1 MACVDFKVLL
11 GVAFWASINYT
22 FFGGCQVHRWLTF
35 EELKRQA
42 AGKSEIHVVN
52 ILFLVVLRKSA
63 EEHEVITLEA
73 FFHGPLS
80 DSAVGTDRYQGFALA
95 ALAFGDPL
103 NIPDSIGVFVEGL
116 TIFGDGN
123 VRLFANIVDGD
134 CTVLGATS
142 YKIWVF
148 DTKLAG
154 GKGELTGEYF
164 LGEGR
169 VFQGPEH
176 E

>member
-1 MACVDFKVLL
+1 
-11 GVAFWASINYT
+11 
-22 FFGGCQVHRWLTF
+22 
-35 EELKRQA
+35 
-42 AGKSEIHVVN
+42 
-52 ILFLVVLRKSA
+52 LRKSA

-80 DSAVGTDRYQGFALA
+80 DSAIGTDRYKGFALA

-103 NIPDSIGVFVEGL
+103 NIPNSIGVFVEGL
-116 TIFGDGN
+116 AIFSYGN
-123 VRLFANIVDGD
+123 VRLFANVVDGNG
-134 CTVLGATS
+134 TVLGAAS
-142 YKIWVF
+142 YKVGIF
-148 DTKLAG
+148 NTELAG
-154 GKGELTGEYF
+154 GKGEFAGEYF